1 MKNIGVWLDKR
12 KAFIITLENEKE
24 IMTSIKSDV
33 EEFNPSG
40 GFGLGFRG
48 SPQDALPENKY
59 MEREKHQLKQ
69 YFQTIA
75 SEIKDADALVIF
87 GPAETYEKFNKELY
101 ENYKDLSA
109 KIKGVERADSMTDNQ
124 MKAWVRRFFESN

>member
-24 IMTSIKSDV
+24 IMTTIKSDV
-33 EEFNPSG
+33 EEFHPSG
-40 GFGLGFRG
+40 GFGLGYRG

-59 MEREKHQLKQ
+59 IEREKHQLIQ
-69 YFQTIA
+69 YFKNIV
-75 SEIKDADALVIF
+75 SEIKDADALVVF
-87 GPAETYEKFNKELY
+87 GPAETFEKFSKELY

-109 KIKGVERADSMTDNQ
+109 KIKGVVRVDSMTDNQ
-124 MKAWVRRFFESN
+124 MKAWARNFFEPI